1 MITKPAMFS
10 AQQME
15 IIEAAESRALEIV
28 SNAYKMSKSQWL
40 RNRYDIKT
48 LKDLERKEIVD
59 GPFAQII
66 RYESKKHPASLGS
79 SVHDVYRICLQ
90 DNAILAVAAQYR
102 QIQLLPFSLYIIT
115 HELIHIVRFSHYKQ
129 GFEATE
135 SEKFNEEKRVHRRTR
150 DLLRDVPI
158 AGMDSVLKF
167 YCNWHHPLESFET

>member
-1 MITKPAMFS
+1 MITKAAMFS
-10 AQQME
+10 AKQME

-28 SNAYKMSKSQWL
+28 SNAYKMSESQWL

-129 GFEATE
+129 GFEIQ
-135 SEKFNEEKRVHRRTR
+135 RRKAGTPPNPR
-150 DLLRDVPI
+150 PVARCADSGHGQRAEILLQLASPPGI
-158 AGMDSVLKF
+158 L
-167 YCNWHHPLESFET
+167 